1 MPDPG
6 LVAIRLDGGAW
17 CLPPGIPSNAGFS
30 GRPRPD
36 DLTRWGEEV
45 D

>member
-17 CLPPGIPSNAGFS
+17 YPPPG
-30 GRPRPD
+30 PD